1 MRRLPASI
9 NPLVLRTH
17 FSNENEWQ
25 ILCKEIL
32 TPQTALG
39 FLPNVVFTRD
49 RSFQDYTEA
58 DLLPEGTAQY
68 DHSFI
73 FIADKITIENP
84 EHPVLCIGLQHNRG
98 MKLRTIPSE
107 MWGIENNLS
116 ISNMDFEEFSNAA
129 DEDGVFRGFR

>member
-39 FLPNVVFTRD
+39 FLP
-49 RSFQDYTEA
+49 
-58 DLLPEGTAQY
+58 AQY

-129 DEDGVFRGFR
+129 DEDGVFRGFK